1 MTDTQMA
8 AAAILESPFRLDSL
22 EAVPAPLGCEG
33 IWQRYVIT
41 QGANTIVGMRAGTHS
56 EVSVVLTQ
64 YVERLN
70 ERFAKQRSR
79 AAK

>member
-1 MTDTQMA
+1 MTHVQA
-8 AAAILESPFRLDSL
+8 ASAAILDSPFRLDSL

-33 IWQRYVIT
+33 LWQRYVIT
-41 QGANTIVGMRAGTHS
+41 QGTNTIVGMRAGTHS
-56 EVSVVLTQ
+56 EVSVILTH